1 MTAHDRMVAQL
12 RLLYGDAADSVAS
25 TLMERIARFRSE
37 HPEAVRPVE
46 LTERDALLITYGD
59 TMRSPD
65 ETPLHTLARFVHT
78 QLGELITGVH
88 ILPFYPWSSDDGFS
102 VIDYRRVD
110 PALGGWREVRGL
122 ADDYLL
128 MFDAVINHASAQSE
142 WFQAFLRDE
151 APFNQYFVTADPAWG
166 LNAVARPR
174 TLPLLTPME
183 TPAGTRY
190 AWTTFGAD
198 QVDLNYANPALLV
211 EIADLLL
218 FYVAQG
224 ARLLRL
230 DAIAYMWK
238 EPGTACIHLPQTH
251 AVIKLLRAM
260 LDEAA
265 PGVLLITETNVPHA
279 ANISYFGSPLPA
291 ADAPAPGRTD
301 EAQLVYQF
309 PLAPL
314 VLHTFGA
321 GSAAALSRWVRELEA
336 PGPFFNF
343 IASHDGIGVMPAR
356 GLLTESEIAALAE
369 RTLAHGGRISYRNN
383 PDGSQSPYEL
393 NITLYD
399 ALNDPA
405 HNDLATDV
413 TRFLAS
419 QAIMLALAGLPGIY
433 LHSLLGVRNCLPCVE
448 ATGRARSI
456 NREKFDL
463 GEVEQQLADP
473 NQRMRMVFDGYRR
486 LLKVRRSQPAFHPEA
501 PQEVL
506 ALPPDVFALLR
517 RPVEGALVLCVTN
530 VTAAPVT
537 LPLLVDIE
545 LPAGRWRDL
554 LTGHAYADFAAA
566 APLHLDPYRTLWLT
580 PA

>member
-1 MTAHDRMVAQL
+1 MTPRGRMLAQL
-12 RLLYGDAADSVAS
+12 RLLYGDDADSVAS
-25 TLMERIARFRSE
+25 TLVERIELFRRA
-37 HPEAVRPVE
+37 HPEAARPVE

-59 TMRSPD
+59 TIRSPD
-65 ETPLHTLARFVHT
+65 EAPLHTLARFIHT
-78 QLGELITGVH
+78 QLGELISGVH

-110 PALGGWREVRGL
+110 TALGGWREVRRL

-151 APFNQYFVTADPAWG
+151 APFNEYFVTADPTWD
-166 LNAVARPR
+166 LSAVARPR
-174 TLPLLTPME
+174 TLPLLTPVE
-183 TPAGTRY
+183 TPSGTRHV
-190 AWTTFGAD
+190 WTTFSAN

-238 EPGTACIHLPQTH
+238 APGTSGIHLPQTH
-251 AVIKLLRAM
+251 AVIKLLRAV

-279 ANISYFGSPLPA
+279 DNISYFGAPLPA
-291 ADAPAPGRTD
+291 ADAPVPGRTD
-301 EAQLVYQF
+301 EAQIVYQF

-314 VLHTFGA
+314 ILHTFGV
-321 GSAAALSRWVRELEA
+321 GSAAALSRWVSALEA
-336 PGPFFNF
+336 PGPFLNF

-356 GLLTESEIAALAE
+356 GLLTESEIAGLTE

-383 PDGSQSPYEL
+383 PDGTQSPYEL

-405 HNDLATDV
+405 HPDLATDV
-413 TRFLAS
+413 PRFLSS

-433 LHSLLGVRNCLPCVE
+433 IHSLLGARNCLPCVE

-463 GEVEQQLADP
+463 GELEQQLADP
-473 NQRMRMVFDGYRR
+473 NQRLCMVFDGYRR
-486 LLKVRRSQPAFHPEA
+486 LLTVRRSQPAFHPEA
-501 PQEVL
+501 RQEVL
-506 ALPPDVFALLR
+506 TVPPEVFALLR
-517 RPVEGALVLCVTN
+517 RPLGGAPVLCVTN

-537 LPLLVDIE
+537 MPLLE
-545 LPAGRWRDL
+545 NMGLPASGWRDL
-554 LTGHAYADFAAA
+554 LQGRTYADFTTH
-566 APLHLDPYRTLWLT
+566 APLHLEPYATLWLT